1 MQSNEDA
8 GGIHAQFERLLI
20 GSSYI
25 ILHLCRHEL
34 LASKENLIH
43 TLYSAGRRLRTR
55 VIVEA
60 FRHYFLPN
68 KVFNMQLNR
77 TLRGVETNSQPEDGG
92 GASTLHSG
100 NFEHQGDGKLP
111 LYVSGKNRNGK
122 GEGNEEK
129 KTSEEETNEIDNKE
143 KKSVNS
149 VEKAVTKTVAYVT
162 DVEGNL
168 DYWDQY
174 LDLSDVIVRQTP
186 ADGQARA
193 LLTLVDN
200 SEVVYGGDL
209 CDRGVGDIRFILEML
224 SLKEAYP
231 DRVHFIL
238 GNRDLNKLRFAFETT
253 EAQLSEPPKCYW
265 LKGPDKGPYDFKA
278 DKIEPEGTPDKL
290 SDRVKWMLKK
300 TMGSPDCFEFR
311 KEELSV
317 LDTLTEDEHVAQ
329 SFVDSVRADG
339 KSF

>member
-1 MQSNEDA
+1 M
-8 GGIHAQFERLLI
+8 
-20 GSSYI
+20 
-25 ILHLCRHEL
+25 
-34 LASKENLIH
+34 
-43 TLYSAGRRLRTR
+43 
-55 VIVEA
+55 
-60 FRHYFLPN
+60 
-68 KVFNMQLNR
+68 
-77 TLRGVETNSQPEDGG
+77 
-92 GASTLHSG
+92 
-100 NFEHQGDGKLP
+100 
-111 LYVSGKNRNGK
+111 
-122 GEGNEEK
+122 
-129 KTSEEETNEIDNKE
+129 
-143 KKSVNS
+143 
-149 VEKAVTKTVAYVT
+149 
-162 DVEGNL
+162 EGNL

-311 KEELSV
+311 KEELSI